1 MQYETFIDEV
11 LSGKQIACKKI
22 RQACERHMRDLERS
36 VDPDYPFYFDSEW
49 ADNYILFMKDL
60 TMHQGKVAGQ
70 KFPMLPF
77 QELIVALTTG
87 WRKKKNRKRR
97 FREVYIQMAKKN
109 AKTTLMA
116 GLVLAIFYLE
126 PDASGQYV
134 FCADSQKQA
143 TLCFDMTVN
152 FAKKLKE
159 EDEDIDSITQLFRNA
174 VTRNDFNS
182 YIKAFPRDPKKTEGL
197 GANVVVVDEW
207 HVHQTD
213 KLKQSLRTGQNGRED
228 PLLINITTAGDNLGG
243 PCHEQY
249 EYCTE
254 VLEGNMEDDELL
266 ALIFEKDKDDDWKSM
281 EALHKANPAIEG
293 GGTPDLDATLL
304 ELKTA
309 INRGGRLQSDYR
321 TKVLNEWVSTSTVW
335 IPHDKWMECCTVVDP
350 KGLGYQGLDLAFKN
364 DFAALVDWYPES
376 QTFRRHLFLPS
387 WKVDTNDDYVDYKK
401 WVQDGHIHVA
411 GRDTIDYNYIEQF
424 IRTNWKPAKIKGMY
438 YDPHTAHQMG
448 ENLERDG
455 FNVKAL
461 SQSYGNMTPP
471 IMELERLVYSKSL
484 SHTGDPVFN
493 WMMSNAEI
501 LKNSAGY
508 MKLSKSNSRKKI
520 DGPQALLMALVCA
533 TMEAPKKS
541 KVSARMY
548 DADGN
553 LINLNEDGHET

>member
-1 MQYETFIDEV
+1 MQYEKFIEDV

-22 RQACERHMRDLERS
+22 RQACERHMRDLEKS
-36 VDPDYPFYFDSEW
+36 VDPEYPFYFDSEW
-49 ADNYILFMKDL
+49 ADNYISFMKDL

-77 QELIVALTTG
+77 QEFIVAMTTG

-159 EDEDIDSITQLFRNA
+159 EDEDVDSITHLFRNS
-174 VTRNDFNS
+174 VTRSDFNS
-182 YIKAFPRDPKKTEGL
+182 SIKAFPRDPKKTEGL

-228 PLLINITTAGDNLGG
+228 PLLIDITTAGDNLGG

-249 EYCTE
+249 DYCAE
-254 VLEGNMEDDELL
+254 VLEGNMDDDELL

-281 EALHKANPAIEG
+281 DALYKANPAIEG

-309 INRGGRLQSDYR
+309 INRGGRLQQDYR
-321 TKVLNEWVSTSTVW
+321 TKVLNEWVATSTVW
-335 IPHDKWMECCTVVDP
+335 IPHDKWMECCRVVEP

-364 DFAALVDWYPES
+364 DFAAIADYYPEAK
-376 QTFRRHLFLPS
+376 TFRRHLFLPS
-387 WKVDTNDDYVDYKK
+387 WKVDAKDDYVDYRK
-401 WVQDGHIHVA
+401 WVDDGHIHIA
-411 GRDTIDYNYIEQF
+411 GRETIDYSYIEQF
-424 IRTNWKPAKIKGMY
+424 IRTNWKPARIKAMY
-438 YDPHTAHQMG
+438 YDPHTGHQMG

-455 FNVKAL
+455 FNVKAMA
-461 SQSYGNMTPP
+461 QSYGNMTPP
-471 IMELERLVYSKSL
+471 IMELERLVFSKAL

-493 WMMSNAEI
+493 WMMSNAEV

-520 DGPQALLMALVCA
+520 DGPVALLMALVCA
-533 TMEAPKKS
+533 TNEAPKKS

-548 DADGN
+548 DAEGN
-553 LINLNEDGHET
+553 LINLNQGDEA

>member
-1 MQYETFIDEV
+1 MQYEQFIEDV
-11 LSGKQIACKKI
+11 LSGRQIACKKI

-36 VDPDYPFYFDSEW
+36 VDPEYPFYFDSEW

-77 QELIVALTTG
+77 QEFIVALTTG

-143 TLCFDMTVN
+143 ALCFDMTVN

-159 EDEDIDSITQLFRNA
+159 EDEDVDSITEIYKTS
-174 VTRNDFNS
+174 VTRSDYNS

-197 GANVVVVDEW
+197 GANVVIVDEW
-207 HVHQTD
+207 HVHLTD

-228 PLLINITTAGDNLGG
+228 PLLINITTAGDTIGG

-249 EYCTE
+249 EYCGE
-254 VLEGNMEDDELL
+254 VLDGNMEDDELL
-266 ALIFEKDKDDDWKSM
+266 ALIFEKDKEDDWKSM
-281 EALHKANPAIEG
+281 EALYKSNPAIEG

-309 INRGGRLQSDYR
+309 INRGGRLQQDYR

-335 IPHDKWMECCTVVDP
+335 IPHDKWMACHKPAEI
-350 KGLGYQGLDLAFKN
+350 KGFGYQGIDLAYKN
-364 DFAALVDWYPES
+364 DFAAIVNYYPDTK
-376 QTFRRHLFLPS
+376 TFKRYLFLPT
-387 WKVDTNDDYVDYKK
+387 WKVDSKDDFVDYKK
-401 WVQDGHIHVA
+401 WVEDGHIIEA
-411 GRDTIDYNYIEQF
+411 GRDTIDYTFIEDF
-424 IRTNWKPAKIKGMY
+424 IRKIWKADKIKAQY
-438 YDPHTAHQMG
+438 YDPYTAHHMAQ
-448 ENLERDG
+448 NLERDG
-455 FNVKAL
+455 YNVKAL
-461 SQSYGNMTPP
+461 TQSYGNMTPP
-471 IMELERLVYSKSL
+471 IMELERLVYSKTL
-484 SHTGDPVFN
+484 SHSGDPVFN
-493 WMMSNAEI
+493 WMMSNASV
-501 LKNSAGY
+501 LKNAAGY
-508 MKLSKSNSRKKI
+508 MKLSKANNRKKI
-520 DGPQALLMALVCA
+520 DGPVALLMALVCA
-533 TMEAPKKS
+533 ASEAPKKS

-553 LINLNEDGHET
+553 LINLNQGDEA